1 MFYSIYFYIL
11 FFFCIYLFL
20 PYTSAIKD
28 IMNNITISYAMA
40 DRLILLQFKFIILH
54 QLYVL
59 ILSAFVSAVYDV
71 V

>member
-11 FFFCIYLFL
+11 FSCIYLFL